1 MKSGASENDI
11 FGDDSEEPE
20 AEEDADEPTEVADVE
35 PADHEVDREPSMSES
50 EPTEQPSVEQ
60 IPYKFRRSTV
70 KEDRQHVPLYLRDF
84 VLQDEKRFRTTVE
97 EQLGED
103 VPKADL
109 REAAYIVAQR
119 YPDLVADELRKWGF
133 DIERNE

>member
-11 FGDDSEEPE
+11 FGEEREESESQ
-20 AEEDADEPTEVADVE
+20 EDADESTEVTDVGPLDSE
-35 PADHEVDREPSMSES
+35 LDREPSMSES
-50 EPTEQPSVEQ
+50 DAPEQPSADQ
-60 IPYKFRRSTV
+60 IPYKFRRNTV
-70 KEDRQHVPLYLRDF
+70 KENRKHVPLYLRDF

-109 REAAYIVAQR
+109 REAAYIVAQQ
-119 YPDLVADELRKWGF
+119 YPDLVADKLREWGY
-133 DIERNE
+133 DIEGR

>member
-1 MKSGASENDI
+1 MKSGASENDL

-20 AEEDADEPTEVADVE
+20 PEADEPTESTDAE
-35 PADHEVDREPSMSES
+35 PADRETERTPSMSES
-50 EPTEQPSVEQ
+50 EPAEQPSADQ
-60 IPYKFRRSTV
+60 IPYKFRRNTV
-70 KEDRQHVPLYLRDF
+70 KENRQHVPLYLRDH
-84 VLQDEKRFRTTVE
+84 VLQSEKRFRTTVE

-109 REAAYIVAQR
+109 REAAYIVAQK

-133 DIERNE
+133 DIEGSE

>member
-11 FGDDSEEPE
+11 FGEESEEPE
-20 AEEDADEPTEVADVE
+20 SEEDADEPTEVTDVE
-35 PADHEVDREPSMSES
+35 PADRELDREPSMSES
-50 EPTEQPSVEQ
+50 DAPEQPSADQ
-60 IPYKFRRSTV
+60 IPYKFRRNTV
-70 KEDRQHVPLYLRDF
+70 KEDRQHVPLYLRDH
-84 VLQDEKRFRTTVE
+84 VLQSEKRFRTTVE

-119 YPDLVADELRKWGF
+119 HPDLVADELRKWGF
-133 DIERNE
+133 DIE

>member
-11 FGDDSEEPE
+11 FGEESEEQE
-20 AEEDADEPTEVADVE
+20 SEGDADEPTEVTDVE
-35 PADHEVDREPSMSES
+35 PADRELDREPSMSES
-50 EPTEQPSVEQ
+50 DPVEQPSAEQ
-60 IPYKFRRSTV
+60 IPYKFRRNTV
-70 KEDRQHVPLYLRDF
+70 KENRQHVPLYLRDH
-84 VLQDEKRFRTTVE
+84 VLRSEKRFRTTVE

-119 YPDLVADELRKWGF
+119 HPDLVADELRKWGF
-133 DIERNE
+133 DIE

>member
-20 AEEDADEPTEVADVE
+20 PEADEPTESTDAE
-35 PADHEVDREPSMSES
+35 PVDRETERTTSMSES
-50 EPTEQPSVEQ
+50 EPAEQPSADQ
-60 IPYKFRRSTV
+60 IPYKFRRNTV
-70 KEDRQHVPLYLRDF
+70 KENRQHVPLYLRDH
-84 VLQDEKRFRTTVE
+84 VLQSEKRFRTTVE

-133 DIERNE
+133 DIEGSE